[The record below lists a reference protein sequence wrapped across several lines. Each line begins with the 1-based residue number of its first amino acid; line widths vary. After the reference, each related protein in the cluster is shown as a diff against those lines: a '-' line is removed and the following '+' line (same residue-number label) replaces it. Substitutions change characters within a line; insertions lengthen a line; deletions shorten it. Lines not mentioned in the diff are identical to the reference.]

1 MQVTEKNCRVA
12 DEIIKILVNEKC
24 TVEDAQDIL
33 TEVSREIR
41 RTSTVQSG
49 KKFSKVYHD

>member
-12 DEIIKILVNEKC
+12 DKIIEVLVDEKC

>member
-1 MQVTEKNCRVA
+1 MQVTEKNCKVA
-12 DEIIKILVNEKC
+12 DEIIEILVNEKC

-49 KKFSKVYHD
+49 KKISKEYYD